1 MVERNTRHDE
11 RQKPPDA
18 ADRPPR
24 TKKAAATAIAPIAV
38 TGIVHDR
45 RPESA
50 DWHWATK
57 SVCGM
62 IWLRIGMFATDLLFA
77 SRALDRSEIAAFP
90 HPRLPPLPSETET
103 GTNNPMMPTTSTN
116 APPPG
121 QTAAMSHRAPL
132 PVASR
137 QEAKHRPR
145 YETYGAASLRGGG
158 YARISCRT
166 AANRAGRFRSRC

>member
-11 RQKPPDA
+11 RQKPPDT

-90 HPRLPPLPSETET
+90 HPRLPQFPSETET

-116 APPPG
+116 APTTRTNRRNVTSRSSARCPSPG
-121 QTAAMSHRAPL
+121 SYPSISVEKRTTLAACTAAVMR
-132 PVASR
+132 
-137 QEAKHRPR
+137 EF
-145 YETYGAASLRGGG
+145 
-158 YARISCRT
+158 SCRT
-166 AANRAGRFRSRC
+166 AANRAG